1 MIDMNDPRLQQ
12 ILQKRMAKEYW
23 GGVAGFAPEIA
34 AYGQQEAKR
43 GVQMGDVYLRKQ
55 MQGAQMEQ
63 MTHEQKMAE
72 KNLGLA
78 TGYLGLG
85 QQEFGLKEK
94 GYSIS
99 ERGMGI
105 SERNQ
110 SIAEQVQQQ
119 RQAQGSWEN
128 KWFNKNL
135 DQKSKELNLTTAL
148 GLGTAAWAGY
158 EGYRRNQI
166 LTEDRNDTK
175 EFKRKLREKGLLI

>member
-12 ILQKRMAKEYW
+12 VLQKRMAKEYW

-55 MQGAQMEQ
+55 LQAGQMQQ
-63 MTHEQKMAE
+63 MTHEQQMAE

-85 QQEFGLKEK
+85 KQELGLKEK

-110 SIAEQVQQQ
+110 GIAEQVQRQN
-119 RQAQGSWEN
+119 QAQGQWEEG
-128 KWFNKNL
+128 WFNKKLKQKEREL
-135 DQKSKELNLTTAL
+135 DLTTFT
-148 GLGTAAWAGY
+148 GLPIAAWSGY
-158 EGYRRNQI
+158 EGARRNSLLEQ
-166 LTEDRNDTK
+166 DAMDTR
-175 EFKRKLREKGLLI
+175 EFKRQMREKGYLV

>member
-12 ILQKRMAKEYW
+12 VLQKRMAKEYW

-34 AYGQQEAKR
+34 TYGQQEAKR

-55 MQGAQMEQ
+55 MQGAQMQQ
-63 MTHEQKMAE
+63 MTHEQGMAE

-85 QQEFGLKEK
+85 QKEFGLKEK
-94 GYSIS
+94 GYSLS

-110 SIAEQVQQQ
+110 GIAEQVQNQ

-128 KWFNKNL
+128 EWFNKNL
-135 DQKSKELNLTTAL
+135 DQKSKELNMTTAL
-148 GLGTAAWAGY
+148 GLPIAAWSAY
-158 EGYRRNQI
+158 EGGRRYK
-166 LTEDRNDTK
+166 LLEDEATIVKN
-175 EFKRKLREKGLLI
+175 FKRQMREKGLLI

>member
-1 MIDMNDPRLQQ
+1 MINMNDPRLQQ
-12 ILQKRMAKEYW
+12 VLQKRMAKEYW

-63 MTHEQKMAE
+63 MTHEQQMAE

-85 QQEFGLKEK
+85 KEELGLK
-94 GYSIS
+94 G
-99 ERGMGI
+99 
-105 SERNQ
+105 RNVD
-110 SIAEQVQQQ
+110 IASQIQQQ

-128 KWFNKNL
+128 NWFNKGL
-135 DQKSKELNLTTAL
+135 KQKESELNLTTML
-148 GLGTAAWAGY
+148 GLGTAAWSGY
-158 EGYRRNQI
+158 EGYRRNEI